1 MTDIPG
7 LGNTL
12 VCLSTMIQ
20 RRYAQICADHDL
32 TVAQAQLLCL
42 VKDRPRRLGELSHLL
57 GLAKPGLSGL
67 IDRTERRGLVQRV
80 SCAQD
85 RRACDLT
92 STPLGKEI
100 GDALHADV
108 GARLPEIVADLPA
121 DDRATFAG
129 LAAEITGCH

>member
-1 MTDIPG
+1 MAADPG

-12 VCLSTMIQ
+12 VRLSTMIQ
-20 RRYAQICADHDL
+20 RRYAQICAEHDL
-32 TVAQAQLLCL
+32 TVAQAQLLGL
-42 VKDRPRRLGELSHLL
+42 VKDHPRGLTELSHLL

-80 SCAQD
+80 SCRQD

-92 STPLGKEI
+92 STPLGKQI

-108 GARLPEIVADLPA
+108 GARLPEIVADLSPA
-121 DDRATFAG
+121 DRATFAA
-129 LAAEITGCH
+129 LAAAVTGCG

>member
-1 MTDIPG
+1 MADDPG

-12 VCLSTMIQ
+12 VRLSTMIQ
-20 RRYAQICADHDL
+20 RRYAQICAEHDL

-42 VKDRPRRLGELSHLL
+42 VKDRPRGLTELSHLL

-80 SCAQD
+80 TCEQD

-92 STPLGKEI
+92 STPLGKQI

-108 GARLPEIVADLPA
+108 GARLPEIVADLSPA
-121 DDRATFAG
+121 DRETFTKLATAV
-129 LAAEITGCH
+129 TGCR